1 MASSFNI
8 NFPGTPSDF
17 VVNANKAIQ
26 TQGGIFKGDQK
37 TGNFSLKTMIGAVKG
52 TYQVLPAVGTETKV
66 AITITQKPMLVPISK
81 IQQVIE
87 GYF

>member
-8 NFPGTPSDF
+8 NFPGTANDF

-26 TQGGIFKGDQK
+26 TKGGIFE
-37 TGNFSLKTMIGAVKG
+37 GNQQLGTFSLKTLIGAVKG
-52 TYQVLPAVGTETKV
+52 TYKVLPSAGTATQV

>member
-8 NFPGTPSDF
+8 KFPGSPADF
-17 VVNANKAIQ
+17 VVNAHKAIQ
-26 TQGGIFKGDQK
+26 TQGGIFQGDQK
-37 TGNFSLKTMIGAVKG
+37 TGTFSLKTMIGAVKG
-52 TYQVLPAVGTETKV
+52 NYQVLPEAGAETKV
-66 AITITQKPMLVPISK
+66 AITITQKPMLVPVSK